1 MYSSQGPLVRSS
13 RNIEA
18 EAEECEERRC
28 DLVTSAHTA
37 YRVLSMARDMANM
50 FTENNI
56 V

>member
-1 MYSSQGPLVRSS
+1 MYSSPGSLVRSS
-13 RNIEA
+13 RNI

-37 YRVLSMARDMANM
+37 YRALSMARDMASM

-56 V
+56 A